1 MNQPHSREREAL
13 DAILRAGLW
22 FVDIPRTS
30 STSVRTQLSAKFGR
44 TFGKRN
50 TMDPD
55 HSNDQLILDH
65 LPARLI
71 RDFVGPAA
79 WNDLFTFSIV
89 RNPWDRIFSLFH
101 YRRRAREISPHLEF
115 REYMLSLDRLLS
127 GSESERQLFP
137 FWGHHFSASSFV
149 CGHSGEILVDEII
162 RFENR
167 SEGLARVGDRL
178 GLATL
183 GTLHIQGARPPDA
196 SYRQAY
202 DSDTRRIIER
212 HYQSD
217 IELFEY
223 TFD

>member
-1 MNQPHSREREAL
+1 VNQPHSREREAL

-65 LPARLI
+65 LPARVI
-71 RDFVGPAA
+71 RDFVGPTA

-89 RNPWDRIFSLFH
+89 RNPWDRIFSMFH
-101 YRRRAREISPHLEF
+101 YRRRVREISPHIEF
-115 REYMLSLDRLLS
+115 REYVLSLDRLLS
-127 GSESERQLFP
+127 GSENERQLFP
-137 FWGHHFSASSFV
+137 DWGHHFGAADFV
-149 CGHSGEILVDEII
+149 CGYSGETPVEALI
-162 RFENR
+162 RFKTP
-167 SEGLARVGDRL
+167 SEGLARMVDRIA
-178 GLATL
+178 LATL

-217 IELFEY
+217 IELFDY
-223 TFD
+223 RFD